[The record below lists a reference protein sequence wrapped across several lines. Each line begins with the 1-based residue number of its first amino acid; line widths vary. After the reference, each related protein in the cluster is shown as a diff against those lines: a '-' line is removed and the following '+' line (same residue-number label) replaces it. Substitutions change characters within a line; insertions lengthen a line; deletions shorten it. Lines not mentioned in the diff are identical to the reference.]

1 MDSRPGCKAVTAM
14 GLKPEA
20 RRLTRSLLDAHAR
33 RMQQELQRPDL
44 TDAGRLYLAAEATLA
59 IEASAELE
67 SEELAR

>member
-1 MDSRPGCKAVTAM
+1 MGRRPGRKAVAAM

-20 RRLTRSLLDAHAR
+20 RRLARSLLDAHAR